1 MSFPVPR
8 TTPSAEKSEISET
21 ASRAILT
28 AKDAVMNVIDLI
40 ETGSQMAFLTVKQCE
55 QELDQME
62 SAIDEKLPPAITK
75 VGERRARELLAALRF
90 SAETERIGDLIMGI
104 AHRLRLPNL
113 RLSKTDKNELKQM
126 GEMVEGMLEKIHQG
140 YQQLDIN
147 LANAVLHADRDLNE
161 LRHSFFRR
169 HLGKRNGT
177 REDSGVEALFIAQAF
192 ERAGDHAT
200 NLAEELLHL
209 VEGRSFR
216 HRPKRKTEN

>member
-1 MSFPVPR
+1 MPVPR
-8 TTPSAEKSEISET
+8 TTPTSDKTEITET
-21 ASRAILT
+21 ASRGILT
-28 AKDAVMNVIDLI
+28 AKDAVMNVIDLV

-62 SAIDEKLPPAITK
+62 SAIDEKLPRAITK
-75 VGERRARELLAALRF
+75 VGEQRARELLAALRF
-90 SAETERIGDLIMGI
+90 STETERIGDLIMGI

-113 RLSKTDKNELKQM
+113 RLSKTDKSELKQM
-126 GEMVEGMLEKIHQG
+126 GEILEQMLGKIHEG
-140 YQQLDIN
+140 YQRLDTG
-147 LANAVLHADRDLNE
+147 LANAVLHTDRDLNE

-169 HLGKRNGT
+169 YLGQRNGT
-177 REDSGVEALFIAQAF
+177 RDDSGVQALFIAQAF

>member
-1 MSFPVPR
+1 MPR
-8 TTPSAEKSEISET
+8 TTPNAERTEISET

-28 AKDAVMNVIDLI
+28 AKDAVMNIIDLI

-75 VGERRARELLAALRF
+75 VGEQRARELLAAFRF
-90 SAETERIGDLIMGI
+90 STETERIGDLIMGI
-104 AHRLRLPNL
+104 AHRLRLPGL
-113 RLSKTDKNELKQM
+113 RLSKTDKSELKRM
-126 GEMVEGMLEKIHQG
+126 GEILEQMLEKIHEG
-140 YQQLDIN
+140 YRKLDID
-147 LANAVLHADRDLNE
+147 LANEVLRADRDLNE
-161 LRHSFFRR
+161 LRSSFFRR
-169 HLGKRNGT
+169 HLGKRNGS
-177 REDSGVEALFIAQAF
+177 REESGVEALFIAQAF

-216 HRPKRKTEN
+216 HRPKRKTES